1 MFNTISQK
9 TTINNPANGIIQKSN
24 EKSFFLNFHNRSG
37 LADKILSEEPNYGHR
52 SVSVVQILLMSNDW
66 LLCEIVYSDDL

>member
-24 EKSFFLNFHNRSG
+24 EKSFFLNFHNKSS
-37 LADKILSEEPNYGHR
+37 LADGILSEEPNYGR
-52 SVSVVQILLMSNDW
+52 KGVSVLQILLMSNDW